1 MSNPSTLAEKE
12 QKALIELFTIWGT
25 SCQEILST
33 ISSNNITLRGCSL
46 DETEVIDIET
56 RYINQDLI
64 IQELTFSGDLLG
76 SAFYLLKRDDTMI
89 LLDLIIGG
97 DGMQIIDE
105 FGELQKSIFVETS
118 SQMVNSLIGII
129 ANNVN
134 KKVSILPRDV
144 KINETAMIGAGKV
157 IELSYILEIEGKLST
172 GLSLIFPSDLL
183 KSLALLLFESQP
195 PEKIEEKHAAP
206 SAYAAPEPAPVI
218 TQPAVF
224 TQLTPPAEKPKAE
237 NIDLI
242 LDIPVSIKAVLGKS
256 ELTVRELIEMAP
268 GKVLELDKMAGEPV
282 DLIVNDRLV
291 AHGEII
297 VVDEKFGVKVMNV
310 LSKAERIYNLK

>member
-46 DETEVIDIET
+46 DETEVIDLET

-97 DGMQIIDE
+97 DGTQIIDE

-134 KKVSILPRDV
+134 KKVSILTRDV
-144 KINETAMIGAGKV
+144 KINETGMIGAGKV

-172 GLSLIFPSDLL
+172 GLSLIFPPDLL

-195 PEKIEEKHAAP
+195 PEKIEEKHTAP
-206 SAYAAPEPAPVI
+206 AYVAPEPAPVI

-224 TQLTPPAEKPKAE
+224 TQLTPPAEKSKAE

>member
-1 MSNPSTLAEKE
+1 MSNPSTLEAKE
-12 QKALIELFTIWGT
+12 IKALNELFTIWGT

-33 ISSNNITLRGCSL
+33 ISSNNITLKDCSMK
-46 DETEVIDIET
+46 ESEVIDLET
-56 RYINQDLI
+56 RFDNKDTI

-76 SAFYLLKRDDTMI
+76 SAFYLLKKDDTMI

-97 DGMQIIDE
+97 DGMPIIDE
-105 FGELQKSIFVETS
+105 FGDLQKSIFMETS

-134 KKVSILPRDV
+134 KKVSIMPRDISV
-144 KINETAMIGAGKV
+144 NEMSIIGAGLI
-157 IELSYILEIEGKLST
+157 IELTYLLEIEGKLST
-172 GLSLIFPSDLL
+172 SLSLIFPPSLL

-195 PEKIEEKHAAP
+195 PEKIEEKPPVHAHT
-206 SAYAAPEPAPVI
+206 APEPTPVI

-224 TQLTPPAEKPKAE
+224 SQLAQPQEKSKAE

-256 ELTVRELIEMAP
+256 ELTVRELIEMSP